1 VVVAGVWAVSDVVD
15 AAGVVETVVVLPLG
29 SELGTVEAVVEVVN
43 GVVVPVGVGGAGGA
57 VALVIGVVVPLGAG
71 LGVLPPDV
79 TGSVPP
85 LVGPA
90 PVLPVVT
97 GVAGD
102 VPGATLLGLV
112 VTELGPA
119 EPGPVPPELAEPEGE
134 EAAPLGDPELAVVG
148 LVKLLVTG
156 LALEPAGLAEV
167 AEVAEPAEPAELAEP
182 DAAAEPDGAEASP
195 LGDAALAVVG
205 VRPAAA
211 EPITP
216 PELPVPEAPVA
227 EAPVAEAPVA
237 EAPVAE
243 APVAEAP
250 VPEPVGLFAK
260 LDVTGLVALDGADA
274 PAPPPATV
282 FGFATPVDIWITGT
296 GPVENLPDPVAVTPL
311 PSTLYVSR

>member
-1 VVVAGVWAVSDVVD
+1 MVVAGVWAVSDVVD

-119 EPGPVPPELAEPEGE
+119 EPGPVPPELAEPEGD

-167 AEVAEPAEPAELAEP
+167 AEVAEPAEPAEPAELAEPAEPAEP

-216 PELPVPEAPVA
+216 PELPVPELPV
-227 EAPVAEAPVA
+227 P
-237 EAPVAE
+237 E

>member
-1 VVVAGVWAVSDVVD
+1 MVVAGVWAVSDVVD

-227 EAPVAEAPVA
+227 EAPV
-237 EAPVAE
+237 
-243 APVAEAP
+243 
-250 VPEPVGLFAK
+250 PEPVGLFAK

>member
-1 VVVAGVWAVSDVVD
+1 MVVVVAGVWAVSDVVD

-182 DAAAEPDGAEASP
+182 AEPAEPDAAAEPDGAEASP

-216 PELPVPEAPVA
+216 PELPVP
-227 EAPVAEAPVA
+227 